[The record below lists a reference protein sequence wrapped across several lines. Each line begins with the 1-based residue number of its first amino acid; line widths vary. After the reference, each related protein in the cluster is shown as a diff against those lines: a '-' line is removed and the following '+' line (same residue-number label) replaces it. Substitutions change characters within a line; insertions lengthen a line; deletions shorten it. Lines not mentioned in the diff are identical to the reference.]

1 MNGKFYVFRTTLVGG
16 LLFLVPIVV
25 LAIVINKALNLARIV
40 IGPLAALIPVE
51 TVAGVAVAKLLAIA
65 AIVFFCFVTGL
76 FAKTSLAKKMVDW
89 METSLLSNLPGYSL
103 IKGMGET
110 MAGVGK
116 ENSHEPVLAYIEE
129 AWQIAFLVERIDGGH
144 VAVFVPGAPSPWSG
158 SLFFLTEDRIRT
170 LDIPLAAALNCVRR
184 MGIGASELLRDKL

>member
-1 MNGKFYVFRTTLVGG
+1 MNGKSHVFRTTLVGG

-25 LAIVINKALNLARIV
+25 LAIVVGKALSFSRMV
-40 IGPLAALIPVE
+40 VGPLAALIPVE
-51 TVAGVAVAKLLAIA
+51 TVAGVALAKLLAIA
-65 AIVFFCFVTGL
+65 AIVLFCFVTGL
-76 FAKTSLAKKMVDW
+76 FAKTPLAKKMVDW
-89 METSLLSNLPGYSL
+89 IETSLLSNLPGYSL

-158 SLFFLTEDRIRT
+158 SLFFMTEDRIRP
-170 LDIPLAAALNCVRR
+170 LDIPLASALNCVRR
-184 MGIGASELLRDKL
+184 IGIGANGLLRDKL